1 MHRGRGRQVGLW
13 LAGVGLTWGLAGLG
27 YALAL
32 VPGVNHVGPLA
43 CSIVLAVVWR
53 HVAGYP
59 ERLRPGIQF
68 SARRLLR
75 WAIVLAGAQLNLVV
89 VVHNG
94 LGLLLR
100 DAATIVFALGV
111 MGLLAR
117 WAKADG
123 TLSFLLGVGTGVCG
137 ASAIAAVSPV
147 VKAADEDTALAAGMV
162 AVVGTVAAVLYTVV
176 HAWLPLAPK
185 AYGLWCGISLHEV
198 AQVALAAAP
207 AGNAALALALLA
219 KLGRVFL
226 LVPLTFLLMLW
237 QRRRG
242 ATVADDWARPE
253 FPWFLL
259 GFVAVSAVV
268 STATWAGWLIPAW
281 LLQAVAAISKF
292 WLAGAMVGLGFHV
305 HAGSLRGRALRP
317 LLVLCV
323 TSLLLSL
330 GTYWTV

>member
-1 MHRGRGRQVGLW
+1 MRPGRGQQVVRW
-13 LAGVGLTWGLAGLG
+13 LAGVGLTWALAGLG

-32 VPGVNHVGPLA
+32 VPGLHRVGPLA
-43 CSIVLAVVWR
+43 CAIVLAVVWR
-53 HVAGYP
+53 NTVGYP
-59 ERLRPGIQF
+59 EMLRPGIQF

-75 WAIVLAGAQLNLVV
+75 WAIVLAGAQLNLAV

-100 DAATIVFALGV
+100 DAATIVFALAV
-111 MGLLAR
+111 TGLMAR
-117 WAKADG
+117 WVKADG

-147 VKAADEDTALAAGMV
+147 VKAAEEDTAIAAGMV

-176 HAWLPLAPK
+176 HAWLPLPPM

-242 ATVADDWARPE
+242 ATAAEDWVRPE
-253 FPWFLL
+253 FPWFLV

-268 STATWAGWLIPAW
+268 STASWAGWLIPAW
-281 LLQAVAAISKF
+281 LLQAASTLSKF

-323 TSLLLSL
+323 TSLLLSV
-330 GTYWTV
+330 GTYGSV